1 MILIKAMPRTLS
13 VRLQANVPMPLAKT
27 IQDRANY
34 NRRSVSQEV
43 EWLVVQGLRKEGVE
57 VE

>member
-1 MILIKAMPRTLS
+1 MPRTLS
-13 VRLQANVPMPLAKT
+13 VRLQAHVPVPLAQT
-27 IQDRANY
+27 IQDRATY

>member
-1 MILIKAMPRTLS
+1 
-13 VRLQANVPMPLAKT
+13 MPLAKT

-34 NRRSVSQEV
+34 HRRSVSQEI